1 MRALRP
7 GSDTPRILVAEDDP
21 GIARFLELVVT
32 RGGFAVDSAKD
43 GADAL
48 RLLSEQEYDVLLL
61 DLTLPRVN
69 GWEVVAALRG
79 FKRRPAVIVITANTR
94 YVHELDP
101 DVVTSIVRKPFD
113 LSMLMNLVTETATA
127 MARNR
132 GAHIPAWKNHR
143 TDAKDVC

>member
-1 MRALRP
+1 MRLS
-7 GSDTPRILVAEDDP
+7 SDTPRILVAEDDP

-43 GADAL
+43 GVDAL
-48 RLLSEQEYDVLLL
+48 RLLSEHQYDLLLL

-79 FKRRPAVIVITANTR
+79 FKRRPAVIVITANTG

-101 DVVTSIVRKPFD
+101 DLVTSIVRKPFD
-113 LSMLMNLVTETATA
+113 LNMLMSLVTETATA

-143 TDAKDVC
+143 TEAKDVC

>member
-1 MRALRP
+1 MRP

-69 GWEVVAALRG
+69 GWEVVAALRS

-94 YVHELDP
+94 YVHELDA
-101 DVVTSIVRKPFD
+101 DLVTSIVRKPFD
-113 LSMLMNLVTETATA
+113 LNMLMSLVTETATA

-132 GAHIPAWKNHR
+132 GAHIPARNNHR
-143 TDAKDVC
+143 TDAKDIS

>member
-1 MRALRP
+1 VRALRP
-7 GSDTPRILVAEDDP
+7 GPDTPRILVAEDDP

-32 RGGFAVDSAKD
+32 RGGFAVDSVKD

-48 RLLSEQEYDVLLL
+48 QLLSGQEYDVLLL

-79 FKRRPAVIVITANTR
+79 FKRRPAVIVITASTR

-101 DVVTSIVRKPFD
+101 DLVTSIVRKPFD
-113 LSMLMNLVTETATA
+113 LSMLMSLVTETATA

-132 GAHIPAWKNHR
+132 GAHIPARNNHPS
-143 TDAKDVC
+143 DEIDVC

>member
-1 MRALRP
+1 MRP

-61 DLTLPRVN
+61 DLALPRVN

-101 DVVTSIVRKPFD
+101 ELVTSIVRKPFD
-113 LSMLMNLVTETATA
+113 LSMLMSLVTETAAA

-132 GAHIPAWKNHR
+132 GAHVPARNNHGP
-143 TDAKDVC
+143 DEIDVC

>member
-1 MRALRP
+1 MRP
-7 GSDTPRILVAEDDP
+7 GSNTPRILVAEDDP

-48 RLLSEQEYDVLLL
+48 RLLSEQQYDLLLL

-69 GWEVVAALRG
+69 GWEVVAALRA
-79 FKRRPAVIVITANTR
+79 FKRRPAVIVITANSR

-101 DVVTSIVRKPFD
+101 ELVTSVVRKPFD
-113 LSMLMNLVTETATA
+113 LSMLMSLVTETATA

-132 GAHIPAWKNHR
+132 GAHIPAQNNR
-143 TDAKDVC
+143 GRDAKNIC

>member
-1 MRALRP
+1 LGP
-7 GSDTPRILVAEDDP
+7 DSDTPRILVAEDDP

-32 RGGFAVDSAKD
+32 RGGFAVDSAQD
-43 GADAL
+43 GVDAL
-48 RLLSEQEYDVLLL
+48 RLLSEHQYDLLLL

-79 FKRRPAVIVITANTR
+79 FKRRPAVIVITANTG

-101 DVVTSIVRKPFD
+101 DLVTSIVRKPFD
-113 LSMLMNLVTETATA
+113 LNMLMSLVTETATA

-143 TDAKDVC
+143 TEAKDVC

>member
-1 MRALRP
+1 M
-7 GSDTPRILVAEDDP
+7 
-21 GIARFLELVVT
+21 
-32 RGGFAVDSAKD
+32 
-43 GADAL
+43 
-48 RLLSEQEYDVLLL
+48 LL

-101 DVVTSIVRKPFD
+101 ELVTSIVRKPFD
-113 LSMLMNLVTETATA
+113 LNMLMSLVTETATA

-132 GAHIPAWKNHR
+132 GAHVPAQNNHG
-143 TDAKDVC
+143 TDEIDVS